1 MAVGRHLEYCG
12 CPQELHILENIQLF
26 RTSIGRFVSNFIH
39 VLRKIMIL

>member
-26 RTSIGRFVSNFIH
+26 KEDLDGKGSCQISSVYCE
-39 VLRKIMIL
+39 L